1 MGTNDHKDFDT
12 SDHRYTECRERNALL
27 RFVERLHIIH
37 RKFNRGVGIGSTK
50 FILNLHYGLYD
61 LYWSES
67 MPVGGAISVDFA
79 AMSRLTRDPR

>member
-1 MGTNDHKDFDT
+1 MIIKT
-12 SDHRYTECRERNALL
+12 SIPPTIAIPNAGKETPFL

-50 FILNLHYGLYD
+50 FILDLHYGLYD

-79 AMSRLTRDPR
+79 AMSRLPRDPR